1 MGEPFEECEIKET
14 SAFLRWYL
22 FKGGLIK
29 VIKRRKCTK
38 IRGCAAGFMGL
49 GGFGWVW

>member
-22 FKGGLIK
+22 FKGGVDQGDK
-29 VIKRRKCTK
+29 KAKMHK
-38 IRGCAAGFMGL
+38 N
-49 GGFGWVW
+49 